1 MVTLEQLIKI
11 KSFESEKQKASV
23 GLMYV
28 AALIRKHQES
38 ILGREQLT
46 YQQFNIL
53 RILRGQNMQAISIN
67 VIKERMVDQ
76 TSDVSRITDRM
87 SKGGLITIKPN
98 KNDKRVRDVVI
109 TKKGLDA
116 LAGIDKFSSEM
127 TEAPISLPEEEV
139 IELNKMIQ
147 KILDKIVA

>member
-116 LAGIDKFSSEM
+116 LAGIDKFASEM
-127 TEAPISLPEEEV
+127 TEAPIPLPEEEV